1 MAAVDL
7 EEIRKRYNFKQIS
20 VATWR
25 NPGGSI
31 LPARG
36 GPQPLVIS
44 AEAAGKPFIPSYKVR
59 YPLPQPT
66 DDEDSESGEDDES
79 EPEGTRASSTV
90 FRHWLINVRDYRLS
104 AWSTSSRDRS

>member
-44 AEAAGKPFIPSYKVR
+44 AQAAGKPFIPSYKVR

-66 DDEDSESGEDDES
+66 DDEDAES
-79 EPEGTRASSTV
+79 EEDGESELEGTHASLIV
-90 FRHWLINVRDYRLS
+90 HRHWLTDVRYCRLS
-104 AWSTSSRDRS
+104 T